1 MRRLQML
8 LLAPYAL
15 FGFDAAQDFLQAARQ
30 GNLDGVKTAIG
41 AKVDVESKTRYG
53 QTPLYLAAMN
63 GHAGVVKLL
72 LENGAQVDVTDTFYK
87 SSLIG
92 FAASRKHVDVVK
104 LLLAK
109 STAHDANLGTV
120 VGLRNAELVAA
131 ALAAGKPSQKALDA
145 ALESAETDA
154 AIAGLLKGAGAN
166 PPAPGLTVDAKILD
180 SYAGSYRAEGL
191 PFAVRLGHKEGK
203 LTVQADGQPEF
214 VPKAKSD
221 KLFEF
226 APARIAIEFGDAPG
240 AFTLRQGG
248 GTYAFKKVV
257 TPQ

>member
-15 FGFDAAQDFLQAARQ
+15 FGFDAAQDLLQAARQ
-30 GNLDGVKTAIG
+30 GDLAGVKTAIS

-63 GHAGVVKLL
+63 GHTEVVKLL
-72 LENGAQVDVTDTFYK
+72 LDSGAQVDVTDTFYK

-92 FAASRKHVDVVK
+92 FAASRKHVGVVK
-104 LLLAK
+104 MLLAK
-109 STAHDANLGTV
+109 SKAYDNNLEV
-120 VGLRNAELVAA
+120 AVGLRNAELVAA
-131 ALAAGKPSQKALDA
+131 ALAAGKPSQKALNA
-145 ALESAETDA
+145 AFETAQTDA
-154 AIAGLLKGAGAN
+154 AIAGLLKEAGAQ
-166 PPAPGLTVDAKILD
+166 PPAPGLTVDAKVLE
-180 SYAGSYRAEGL
+180 SYTGTYRAEGL
-191 PFAVRLGHKEGK
+191 PFAVRIGHKDGK

-214 VPKAKSD
+214 SPKAKTD

-226 APARIAIEFGDAPG
+226 TPARLELEFGEAG

-248 GTYAFKKVV
+248 GTFAFKRVV
-257 TPQ
+257 TQQ